1 MMLRIVVVFVGM
13 VLSILVGVVWLLEVT
28 NREPTATESPID
40 PATTDPVT
48 ITAFSSKDELLRAL
62 RELPPDA
69 LRLVGYVDENGN
81 AAALTAAD
89 IEEWSRATL
98 RLVYVDGAGNY
109 IPVPRHE
116 RELMRAVISVNGTLP
131 LRCQVSF
138 YEAGRAA
145 VASAVEEVEIEC
157 PEAVKESVR

>member
-1 MMLRIVVVFVGM
+1 MMLRITVFVGM
-13 VLSILVGVVWLLEVT
+13 VLS
-28 NREPTATESPID
+28 TATPPPQQLSVGRPPESPID
-40 PATTDPVT
+40 PVTTL
-48 ITAFSSKDELLRAL
+48 TAFPSKDELLRVL

-81 AAALTAAD
+81 VAALTAVD

-98 RLVYVDGAGNY
+98 LLVYRDGAGND